1 MKNLLI
7 LFFLLPSMASAQ
19 NFEGIVT
26 WKINSEITDP
36 KLKAQMEEA
45 KKRMEDPAV
54 QAQMKEMK
62 EKMNDPQFKAMM
74 DANPQL
80 KTQLEAS
87 MKMAETSDMA
97 SMAPKGHILKIK
109 DQNYLSR
116 MEGGIIGDYAFLY
129 VGDKN
134 ISYRLNMKDKTYSEI
149 KPDPAA
155 KKPEV
160 KVTKTGET
168 AKILNYNC
176 VKYIAEIATDG
187 HTVVQNIWTTDEI
200 KGIDLKKV
208 AQQRMT
214 SGQEYIIFDQ
224 IDGFPLKVQMK
235 LAQANTSMEV
245 TEIKR
250 QSLPSSD
257 FVIPAGFREVEQK

>member
-1 MKNLLI
+1 MKKILI
-7 LFFLLPSMASAQ
+7 LLFLLPLMAAAQ
-19 NFEGIVT
+19 NFEGTVT

-36 KLKAQMEEA
+36 KLKAQMDEA
-45 KKRMEDPAV
+45 KKKMEDPAV

-87 MKMAETSDMA
+87 MKMAEGGDMT

-109 DQNYLSR
+109 GQNYLSR
-116 MEGGIIGDYAFLY
+116 MDGGILGDFQFLY

-134 ISYRLNMKDKTYSEI
+134 ISYKLNMKEKTYTEI

-155 KKPEV
+155 KKSDV
-160 KVTKTGET
+160 KVTKTDET

-176 VKYIAEIATDG
+176 VKYIAEITTDG

-200 KGIDLKKV
+200 KGIDLKKLT
-208 AQQRMT
+208 QQRMS
-214 SGQEYIIFDQ
+214 SGQEFLIYDQ
-224 IDGFPLKVQMK
+224 IDGFPLRVQMK
-235 LAQANTSMEV
+235 LPQASTSMEV

-250 QSLPSSD
+250 ESLSSSD
-257 FVIPAGFREVEQK
+257 FIIPAGFKDVK